1 MVESDKILFKDF
13 QIINELTTFVEKR
26 DTFAAE
32 EGCHDDLVMCMV
44 IYAWAVAQDYF
55 KEMTDQSVRE
65 ELYEKDK
72 TQLEEDMSPFGFIMD
87 GQDDSEY
94 LEKSSGLR
102 WRDAS
107 QYDEYGVPYSP
118 WEWERRTYR
127 DSGVGDPS
135 WWRQY

>member
-1 MVESDKILFKDF
+1 
-13 QIINELTTFVEKR
+13 
-26 DTFAAE
+26 
-32 EGCHDDLVMCMV
+32 MV

-87 GQDDSEY
+87 GQDDNVQVDR
-94 LEKSSGLR
+94 KAGVI
-102 WRDAS
+102 WRDSS

-118 WEWERRTYR
+118 WQWEERTYGG
-127 DSGVGDPS
+127 SGNADPS